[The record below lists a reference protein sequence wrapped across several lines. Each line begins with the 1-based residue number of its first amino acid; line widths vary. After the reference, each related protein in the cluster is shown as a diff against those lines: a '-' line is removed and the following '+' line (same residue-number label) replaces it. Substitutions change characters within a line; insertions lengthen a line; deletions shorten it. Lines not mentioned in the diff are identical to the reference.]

1 VRTRVPAAVPYLIL
15 LLFLLGS
22 LVACGGGEGSGDGGS
37 QGGEQQQGQQGGE
50 QQEGG
55 QQQGGEQQTGQAGG
69 GGGPQQKIAL
79 GTIESVDPEKREVVL
94 KPGFEAQGG
103 DQITFNVRKNAEV
116 RVNDQEAELAD
127 VQSGQSAQ
135 VEYVTRNEVN
145 RATAVEIVGG
155 G

>member
-1 VRTRVPAAVPYLIL
+1 MRTRVPAAVHFLIL
-15 LLFLLGS
+15 VLFLLGS
-22 LVACGGGEGSGDGGS
+22 LAACGGGEQSGDGGS
-37 QGGEQQQGQQGGE
+37 QGGEQQEG

-55 QQQGGEQQTGQAGG
+55 QQQGDGQQAGAQEG
-69 GGGPQQKIAL
+69 VQKIAL
-79 GTIESVDPEKREVVL
+79 GTIESVDPERREVVL

>member
-1 VRTRVPAAVPYLIL
+1 MRTRVPAAVPFFIL
-15 LLFLLGS
+15 VLFLLCS
-22 LVACGGGEGSGDGGS
+22 LAACGGGEQSGDGGS
-37 QGGEQQQGQQGGE
+37 QGGEQQGHQGGD
-50 QQEGG
+50 QQDGG
-55 QQQGGEQQTGQAGG
+55 KQQGGEQQTGQAGG
-69 GGGPQQKIAL
+69 GGRPQQKIAL

-94 KPGFEAQGG
+94 KPEFEAQGG

-127 VQSGQSAQ
+127 VQAGQSAQ
-135 VEYVTRNEVN
+135 VEYVTKNEVN

>member
-1 VRTRVPAAVPYLIL
+1 VPYLIL

-22 LVACGGGEGSGDGGS
+22 LAACGGAEQSGNGGS
-37 QGGEQQQGQQGGE
+37 QGGEQQEGQQGGD
-50 QQEGG
+50 QQQAGG
-55 QQQGGEQQTGQAGG
+55 QQADQAGG
-69 GGGPQQKIAL
+69 QGRAQQKIAL